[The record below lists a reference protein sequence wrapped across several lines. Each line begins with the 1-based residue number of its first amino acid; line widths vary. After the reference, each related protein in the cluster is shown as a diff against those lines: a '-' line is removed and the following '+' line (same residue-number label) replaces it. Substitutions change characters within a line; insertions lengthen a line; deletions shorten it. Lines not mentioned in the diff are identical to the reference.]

1 MKKNIIVFGKIT
13 GIGWFVVILIIV
25 SVLLGRWVGDK
36 IGLPILFASLSG
48 LIGVVISILG
58 IRASIKDI
66 LNRSPMTAYE
76 NDNLQVAHERM
87 KEARLQSLVVKN
99 SNEKIV
105 GIIQIFK

>member
-66 LNRSPMTAYE
+66 LNR
-76 NDNLQVAHERM
+76 
-87 KEARLQSLVVKN
+87 K
-99 SNEKIV
+99 
-105 GIIQIFK
+105 

>member
-25 SVLLGRWVGDK
+25 SVLLGKWVGDK
-36 IGLPILFASLSG
+36 IGMPILFASLSG

-66 LNRSPMTAYE
+66 LNR
-76 NDNLQVAHERM
+76 
-87 KEARLQSLVVKN
+87 K
-99 SNEKIV
+99 
-105 GIIQIFK
+105 

>member
-36 IGLPILFASLSG
+36 IGMPILFASLSG

-66 LNRSPMTAYE
+66 LNR
-76 NDNLQVAHERM
+76 
-87 KEARLQSLVVKN
+87 K
-99 SNEKIV
+99 
-105 GIIQIFK
+105 